1 MSDYTF
7 EDEES
12 RKRDYLYQAQEWNKV
27 LFKFPSKFSSSL
39 LESKENV

>member
-27 LFKFPSKFSSSL
+27 FPSIFFSPLIL
-39 LESKENV
+39 L

>member
-27 LFKFPSKFSSSL
+27 LYQFPFKFSPFL